1 MSPFASV
8 QSTNAPFGSGP
19 SKSTIFGSKSPSLSG
34 TLPSISWA
42 SALSSNANTL
52 PNVFTPK
59 GTADVKDFK
68 LESPN
73 GSPKPKPKSFSSP
86 PLGTTTQ
93 TPRFGTTSTVGQ
105 GAGSIYNRSIFAPTL
120 GSQSASLGSPS
131 AAGPTRR
138 AKSPRPQAF
147 GAYSA
152 AAGGAGRFIA
162 PSSKIKAKT
171 KSDAAAAEAE
181 KEKEKA
187 TSDADSGSDEK
198 SVPPADKSTDAMSAD
213 EGAASTDDE
222 GKKEEAF
229 GDMLARAGPSD
240 TELSDSGE
248 KIVFTEQKSELVL

>member
-1 MSPFASV
+1 M
-8 QSTNAPFGSGP
+8 
-19 SKSTIFGSKSPSLSG
+19 
-34 TLPSISWA
+34 
-42 SALSSNANTL
+42 
-52 PNVFTPK
+52 
-59 GTADVKDFK
+59 
-68 LESPN
+68 
-73 GSPKPKPKSFSSP
+73 
-86 PLGTTTQ
+86 
-93 TPRFGTTSTVGQ
+93 
-105 GAGSIYNRSIFAPTL
+105 
-120 GSQSASLGSPS
+120 GSPS

-152 AAGGAGRFIA
+152 AAGGSGRFIA
-162 PSSKIKAKT
+162 PSSKIKAKS

-187 TSDADSGSDEK
+187 TSDPDSGSDEK
-198 SVPPADKSTDAMSAD
+198 SAPPADKSTDAMSAD

-248 KIVFTEQKSELVL
+248 KIVFTEQKSELS